1 LKFGPVAIEDAEGAI
16 AAHSVRQGGV
26 NIKKGTCIRPD
37 HIAAMRAEGLAEV
50 VVARL
55 EPGDVQEDEAAA
67 RIARLVAGPHVRVDK
82 AATGRAN
89 LFAETTGLLVVD
101 RGRIDAL
108 NRIDPGL
115 TLATLPAYAPAE
127 AGRMVATVKIIP
139 YAIPA
144 AALAKAEA
152 LLGGEPEP
160 LVRMAPYRALKV
172 GVVVTRLPGLKE
184 SILDKTRRI
193 LDKRLAPA
201 GAEVIDE
208 IRVPHATAAIAEAVD
223 RMAGEGAELVL
234 VYGASAITDED
245 DVIPAALREAG
256 GRIVHLGMPVDPG
269 NLLLVGDLGGRP
281 VIGAPGCA
289 RSPSENGFDWV
300 LNRFLA
306 GLEVT
311 PQDITG
317 MGVGGLL
324 MDVVTRPQPRE
335 PAAAEGPV
343 AAVILAAG
351 RSRRMRGPNKLLAT
365 FDGKPLVRRVAEAA
379 LASRARPVIV
389 VTGHMRDEVEQALT
403 ALEVRFVHNPDFAEG
418 LSASLGAGI
427 AAVPD
432 GCAGALVTLADMPG
446 ITAAVLDALIES
458 FDPGEGRAIVVPT
471 AAGKRGNPVL
481 WSRIFFPELMRVT
494 GDTGARHLIEAHAD
508 AVHRLEL
515 GDAIAIDVDTPETL
529 AAAGGELPRDGD

>member
-1 LKFGPVAIEDAEGAI
+1 MRFGPVPIDEAEGAI

-26 NIKKGTCIRPD
+26 SIKKGTRIAAD
-37 HIAAMRAEGLAEV
+37 HIAAMRAEGLREIVA
-50 VVARL
+50 ARL
-55 EPGDVQEDEAAA
+55 EHGDVHEDEAAA

-89 LFAETTGLLVVD
+89 LFAEATGLLVVG
-101 RGRIDAL
+101 RERIDAL

-115 TLATLPAYAPAE
+115 TVATLPAFAPAE

-144 AALAKAEA
+144 AALDKAEA
-152 LLGGEPEP
+152 LLGADPEP
-160 LVRMAPYRALKV
+160 LIRMAPYRPLKV
-172 GVVVTRLPGLKE
+172 GVVATRLPGLKE

-193 LDKRLAPA
+193 LDKRLGPA
-201 GAEVIDE
+201 AAEVVGE
-208 IRVPHATAAIAEAVD
+208 IRVPHKTAAIAEA
-223 RMAGEGAELVL
+223 MARLAADGAELVL

-245 DVIPAALREAG
+245 DVIPAAIRQAG

-311 PQDITG
+311 PEDITG
-317 MGVGGLL
+317 LGVGGLL

-335 PAAAEGPV
+335 PAAVEGPV
-343 AAVILAAG
+343 AALILAAG
-351 RSRRMRGPNKLLAT
+351 RSRRMGGPNKLIAT
-365 FDGKPLVRRVAEAA
+365 FNGTPLVRRVAEAA
-379 LASRARPVIV
+379 LASRAHPVIV
-389 VTGHMRDEVEQALT
+389 VTGHMRGEVEAAL
-403 ALEVRFVHNPDFAEG
+403 AGLDLRFVHNPDFAEG
-418 LSASLGAGI
+418 LSASLGTGV
-427 AAVPD
+427 AAVPE
-432 GCAGALVTLADMPG
+432 GSAGALVTLADMPG
-446 ITAAVLDALIES
+446 ITAAVLDALIAA
-458 FDPGEGRAIVVPT
+458 FDPREGRAIIVPT

-481 WSRIFFPELMRVT
+481 WGRAFFPELMRLT

-508 AVHRLEL
+508 AVHWLEV
-515 GDAIAIDVDTPETL
+515 GEAIAVDVDTPQAL
-529 AAAGGELPRDGD
+529 AAAGGELPREA

>member
-1 LKFGPVAIEDAEGAI
+1 MKFGPVPIDRAAGAI
-16 AAHSVRQGGV
+16 AAHSIRSGGLT
-26 NIKKGTCIRPD
+26 IKKGTWIEAR
-37 HIAAMRAEGLAEV
+37 HIEAMRAEGLEEV

-55 EPGDVQEDEAAA
+55 EPRDVHEDEAAA
-67 RIARLVAGPHVRVDK
+67 RVARLVAGPHVRVEK

-89 LFAETTGLLVVD
+89 LFAEAAGLLVLD
-101 RGRIDAL
+101 RARIDAL

-115 TLATLPAYAPAE
+115 TFATLPAYGPAE

-139 YAIPA
+139 FAIPG
-144 AALAKAEA
+144 AALDKAEA
-152 LLGGEPEP
+152 LLRGEPEP
-160 LVRMAPYRALKV
+160 LIRIAPYRALKV
-172 GVVVTRLPGLKE
+172 GVVATRLPGLKE

-201 GAEVIDE
+201 GAQVVGEL
-208 IRVPHATAAIAEAVD
+208 RVPHDASAIADA
-223 RMAGEGAELVL
+223 MARLSAEGAELVL

-245 DVIPAALREAG
+245 DVIPAAIRQAG

-311 PQDITG
+311 FEDITG

-335 PAAAEGPV
+335 PVAAEGPV

-351 RSRRMRGPNKLLAT
+351 RSRRMGGPNKLLAT
-365 FDGKPLVRRVAEAA
+365 FAGEPLVRRMAEAA
-379 LASRARPVIV
+379 LASRADPVIV
-389 VTGHMRDEVEQALT
+389 VTGHMREAVEAAL
-403 ALEVRFVHNPDFAEG
+403 AGLGVRFVHNADYAEG
-418 LSASLGAGI
+418 LSASLRTGI
-427 AAVPD
+427 AAVPED
-432 GCAGALVTLADMPG
+432 RSGALVTLADMPG
-446 ITAAVLDALIES
+446 ITPGILNALIDA
-458 FDPGEGRAIVVPT
+458 FDPREDRAIVVPT

-481 WSRIFFPELMRVT
+481 WARAFFPELTRLT
-494 GDTGARHLIEAHAD
+494 GDTGARHLIETHAD
-508 AVHRLEL
+508 AVHRLEV
-515 GDAIAIDVDTPETL
+515 GEAIAIDVDTPQAL
-529 AAAGGELPRDGD
+529 AAAGGELPRES

>member
-1 LKFGPVAIEDAEGAI
+1 LKFGPVPIAEAEGAI
-16 AAHSVRQGGV
+16 AAHTVRQGSLT
-26 NIKKGTCIRPD
+26 IKKGAWIEAG
-37 HIAAMRAEGLAEV
+37 HVEAMWAAGLTEV
-50 VVARL
+50 VAARL
-55 EPGDVQEDEAAA
+55 EPGDVHEDEAAA

-89 LFAETTGLLVVD
+89 LFAEAAGLLVLD

-115 TLATLPAYAPAE
+115 TFATLPAYAPAE

-139 YAIPA
+139 FAIPG
-144 AALAKAEA
+144 AALKKAEA
-152 LLGGEPEP
+152 MLGGGAEP
-160 LVRMAPYRALKV
+160 LVRIAPYRALKV
-172 GVVVTRLPGLKE
+172 GVVATRLPGLKE
-184 SILDKTRRI
+184 SILDKTRRV
-193 LDKRLAPA
+193 LDKRLEPA
-201 GAEVIDE
+201 AAAVVDEV
-208 IRVPHATAAIAEAVD
+208 RVPHETAAIAEAIA
-223 RMAGEGAELVL
+223 RLAEKGADLVL

-245 DVIPAALREAG
+245 DVIPAAIRRAG

-306 GLEVT
+306 GLEVS
-311 PQDITG
+311 PKEITG

-335 PAAAEGPV
+335 PIAEGPV

-351 RSRRMRGPNKLLAT
+351 RSRRMGGPNKLLAT
-365 FDGKPLVRRVAEAA
+365 FDGEPLVRRVAEAA

-389 VTGHMRDEVEQALT
+389 VTGHMRDAVEAAL
-403 ALEVRFVHNPDFAEG
+403 AGLAVRLVHNADFAEG
-418 LSASLGAGI
+418 LSASLRTGI
-427 AAVPD
+427 AAVPED
-432 GCAGALVTLADMPG
+432 CAGALVTLADMPG
-446 ITAAVLDALIES
+446 ITAAVLDALINA
-458 FDPGEGRAIVVPT
+458 FQPREGRAIIVPT

-481 WSRIFFPELMRVT
+481 WARAFFPELMRLT
-494 GDTGARHLIEAHAD
+494 GDAGARHLIEAHAD
-508 AVHRLEL
+508 AVHRLEV
-515 GDAIAIDVDTPETL
+515 GEAIAVDVDTPQAL
-529 AAAGGELPRDGD
+529 AVAGGELPRES